1 MGCIISCSW
10 ILKRKKLKVF
20 DFSTRTPT
28 PANFSQYCIYNLAQ
42 NEFITAVKGLNLFN
56 VMIKNTMLAYQNMP
70 LAHFTNGIDI
80 IFASVF
86 IVTGSCNNDN
96 RA

>member
-1 MGCIISCSW
+1 
-10 ILKRKKLKVF
+10 
-20 DFSTRTPT
+20 
-28 PANFSQYCIYNLAQ
+28 
-42 NEFITAVKGLNLFN
+42 
-56 VMIKNTMLAYQNMP
+56 MIKNTMLAYQNMP

-96 RA
+96 RAQTYKQARRWKKTHDNVMSHAIDVAEK